1 MNCLSSRNA
10 LSKGIEHIGKED
22 VAWSYMSTIFLI
34 GAGVIL
40 LPFILHKMPAETVG
54 IWNIFTV
61 IIMLVNILDFG
72 FSPSF
77 ARNVSY
83 IFSGAKELQK
93 EGVKQVTDGEVDY
106 GLLKGTLSAMR
117 RFYRRIAIA
126 CFVLLATAGTAYFAY
141 ILKKYTG
148 DRTDAMVAWLL
159 LIAIN
164 CYNLYTLY
172 YDALLLGKGYI
183 KRNQQIIIVAQG
195 TYLVIAIGLIYA
207 GMGLSAIVGA
217 QLIATV
223 VRRVLAYRTF
233 FTDEMRG
240 ALRGADE
247 RDAKEIMRAIYPNA
261 VKVGLTQLGAFA
273 INKSAVLIGS
283 VYLSLEAVAC
293 YGITLQVMDVL
304 TRCATVPYRSFIP
317 KLAQA
322 RAEDDKAELRRYY
335 KISALSVLG
344 TFIVG
349 SMAWMELGDWALQ
362 LIDSKT
368 SFVPTGM
375 LVAMLVIRYLEDNH
389 AMSAGFIMA
398 DNKIPFFIPSLVSGG
413 VTLVLLLV
421 FLGPLNMGMWGLIL
435 AGGIAQA
442 AYQNWKWPTMVIREL
457 WGSRG

>member
-1 MNCLSSRNA
+1 M
-10 LSKGIEHIGKED
+10 SKGIEDIGKTD
-22 VAWSYMSTIFLI
+22 VVWSYLATVFLI

-40 LPFILHKMPAETVG
+40 LPFILNKMPAEAVG

-77 ARNVSY
+77 ARNLSY

-93 EGVKQVTDGEVDY
+93 EGVRQVSDGEVDY
-106 GLLKGTLSAMR
+106 GLLKGTLTAMR
-117 RFYRRIAIA
+117 RFYLWIAIA
-126 CFVLLATAGTAYFAY
+126 CFGLLATAGTAYFAY
-141 ILKKYTG
+141 ILRKYTG
-148 DRTDAMVAWLL
+148 DKTDAMIAWLL

-195 TYLVIAIGLIYA
+195 TYLILAIGLIYA
-207 GMGLSAIVGA
+207 GLGLSAIVGA
-217 QLIATV
+217 QLVATV
-223 VRRVLAYRTF
+223 VRRILAYRTF
-233 FTDEMRG
+233 FTREMR
-240 ALRGADE
+240 ASLKEAQEQDAREILRV
-247 RDAKEIMRAIYPNA
+247 IYPNA

-322 RAEDDKAELRRYY
+322 RAENDIEQLRRYY
-335 KISALSVLG
+335 KISAFCILG
-344 TFIVG
+344 TYIAG
-349 SMAWMELGDWALQ
+349 SLVWIGFGDVALQ
-362 LIDSKT
+362 LIHSET
-368 SFVPTGM
+368 SFVPLAM
-375 LVAMLVIRYLEDNH
+375 LVAILVIRYLEDNH

-398 DNKIPFFIPSLVSGG
+398 DNKIPFFIPSLVSGA
-413 VTLVLLLV
+413 VTLVLLFV
-421 FLGPLNMGMWGLIL
+421 FLGPLHSGMWGLIL

-457 WGSRG
+457 WSGR

>member
-1 MNCLSSRNA
+1 MN
-10 LSKGIEHIGKED
+10 KGIEDIGKED
-22 VAWSYMSTIFLI
+22 VVWSYLSTIVLI

-40 LPFILHKMPAETVG
+40 LPFILNKMPAETVG

-83 IFSGAKELQK
+83 IFSGAKSLQK
-93 EGVKQVTDGEVDY
+93 EGVEQVHDGEVDY
-106 GLLKGTLSAMR
+106 GLLKGTLTAMQ
-117 RFYRRIAIA
+117 RFYRRIALA

-141 ILKKYTG
+141 VLKKYTG

-183 KRNQQIIIVAQG
+183 KRNQQIIIIAQC
-195 TYLVIAIGLIYA
+195 TYLAIAIGLIYA
-207 GMGLSAIVGA
+207 GMGLSAIVSA
-217 QLIATV
+217 QLIATI

-233 FTDEMRG
+233 FTSEMR
-240 ALRGADE
+240 ACLKDVEAH
-247 RDAKEIMRAIYPNA
+247 DAKAIFSVIYPNA

-273 INKSAVLIGS
+273 VTKSSVLIGS
-283 VYLSLEAVAC
+283 VFLSLEAVAC
-293 YGITLQVMDVL
+293 YGITLQVMDVM

-322 RAEDDKAELRRYY
+322 RAENDKEQLQRYY
-335 KISALSVLG
+335 KISAASVLG
-344 TFIVG
+344 TYI
-349 SMAWMELGDWALQ
+349 LGGLVWIGFGDIALT
-362 LIDSKT
+362 LIHSKT
-368 SFVPTGM
+368 SFVPLTM
-375 LVAMLVIRYLEDNH
+375 LIAMLVFHYLEDNH

-398 DNKIPFFIPSLVSGG
+398 DNKIPFFIPSLVSGAA
-413 VTLVLLLV
+413 TLVQLFI
-421 FLGPLNMGMWGLIL
+421 FLGPLEWGMWGLIL

-442 AYQNWKWPTMVIREL
+442 AYQNWKWPAMVIQEL
-457 WGSRG
+457 WGNNRE

>member
-1 MNCLSSRNA
+1 
-10 LSKGIEHIGKED
+10 
-22 VAWSYMSTIFLI
+22 
-34 GAGVIL
+34 
-40 LPFILHKMPAETVG
+40 
-54 IWNIFTV
+54 
-61 IIMLVNILDFG
+61 MLVNILDFG

-83 IFSGAKELQK
+83 IFSGAKELYK
-93 EGVKQVTDGEVDY
+93 EGVEQVRDDEVDY
-106 GLLKGTLSAMR
+106 GLLKGTLKAMHL
-117 RFYRRIAIA
+117 FYRRIALA

-148 DRTDAMVAWLL
+148 DRTDAMVAWIL
-159 LIAIN
+159 LIGIN

-172 YDALLLGKGYI
+172 YDALLLGKGYV
-183 KRNQQIIIVAQG
+183 KRNQQIIIIAQG

-207 GMGLSAIVGA
+207 GLGLSAIVGA

-233 FTDEMRG
+233 FTKEMRTILQN
-240 ALRGADE
+240 AEA
-247 RDAKEIMRAIYPNA
+247 RDAKAIFSVIYPNA

-273 INKSAVLIGS
+273 ITKSSVLIGS
-283 VYLSLEAVAC
+283 VFLSLEAVAC

-322 RAEDDKAELRRYY
+322 RTENDTAELRRYY
-335 KISALSVLG
+335 TISAVSLLG
-344 TFIVG
+344 TYIVCG
-349 SMAWMELGDWALQ
+349 MLWIGFGDWALT

-368 SFVPTGM
+368 GFVPLGM
-375 LVAMLVIRYLEDNH
+375 LIAMLVIHYLEDNH

-398 DNKIPFFIPSLVSGG
+398 DNKIPFFIPSLVSGAA
-413 VTLVLLLV
+413 TLVLLFV
-421 FLGPLNMGMWGLIL
+421 FLGPLKWGIWGLIL
-435 AGGIAQA
+435 ASGITQA

-457 WGSRG
+457 WGK

>member
-1 MNCLSSRNA
+1 M
-10 LSKGIEHIGKED
+10 SKGIEDIGKTD
-22 VAWSYMSTIFLI
+22 VMWSYLATVFLI

-40 LPFILHKMPAETVG
+40 LPFILNKMPAEAVG

-77 ARNVSY
+77 ARNLSY

-93 EGVKQVTDGEVDY
+93 EGVRQVSDGEVDY
-106 GLLKGTLSAMR
+106 GLLKGTLTAMR
-117 RFYRRIAIA
+117 RFYRWIALA
-126 CFVLLATAGTAYFAY
+126 CFGLLATTGTAYFAY
-141 ILKKYTG
+141 ILRKYTG
-148 DRTDAMVAWLL
+148 DKTDAMIAWLL

-195 TYLVIAIGLIYA
+195 TYLVLAIGLIYA
-207 GMGLSAIVGA
+207 GLGLSAIVGA

-223 VRRVLAYRTF
+223 VRRILAYRTF
-233 FTDEMRG
+233 FTQEMR
-240 ALRGADE
+240 ASLKEAQEQDARKILRV
-247 RDAKEIMRAIYPNA
+247 IYPNA

-283 VYLSLEAVAC
+283 VFLSLEAVAC

-322 RAEDDKAELRRYY
+322 RAENDIEQLRRYY
-335 KISALSVLG
+335 KISAFCILG
-344 TFIVG
+344 TYIAG
-349 SMAWMELGDWALQ
+349 SLVWIGFGDVALK
-362 LIDSKT
+362 LIHSET
-368 SFVPTGM
+368 SFVPLAM

-398 DNKIPFFIPSLVSGG
+398 DNKIPFFIPSLVSGA
-413 VTLVLLLV
+413 VTLVLLFV
-421 FLGPLNMGMWGLIL
+421 FLGPLHWGMWGLIL

-457 WGSRG
+457 WSES